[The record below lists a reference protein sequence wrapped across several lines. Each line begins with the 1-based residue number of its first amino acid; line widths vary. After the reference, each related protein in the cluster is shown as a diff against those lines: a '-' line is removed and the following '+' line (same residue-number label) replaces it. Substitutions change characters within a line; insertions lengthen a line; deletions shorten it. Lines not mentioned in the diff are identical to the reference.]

1 MLMIRRILR
10 PCEGLPPPSEDVF
23 VVVVVVDAGRDH
35 EVVVVVDK
43 ALD

>member
-23 VVVVVVDAGRDH
+23 EIVEDLGHEVVSAAVVVDTG
-35 EVVVVVDK
+35 
-43 ALD
+43 LD